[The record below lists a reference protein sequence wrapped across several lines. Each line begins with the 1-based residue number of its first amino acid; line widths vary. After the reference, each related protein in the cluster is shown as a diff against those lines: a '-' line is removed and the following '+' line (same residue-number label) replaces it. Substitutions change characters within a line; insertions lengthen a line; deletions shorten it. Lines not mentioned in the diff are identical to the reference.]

1 LWVLDYKT
9 GKPFTLDADDPCAA
23 GRRLQ
28 LPVYAHAAR
37 AAFGADLADG
47 DDEVVGA
54 AYWFVSTRG
63 NNKWEPLT
71 LDHSVA
77 ARFDTVVCTILDGIA
92 GGVFPCAVEPPRLFS
107 FRGRTYADPDD
118 RGTRDRYREWLRKQ
132 EAPEV
137 RAYVGL
143 TPGALDG
150 MDDGMVDA

>member
-1 LWVLDYKT
+1 MS
-9 GKPFTLDADDPCAA
+9 ADLGFSEA
-23 GRRLQ
+23 
-28 LPVYAHAAR
+28 VYG
-37 AAFGADLADG
+37 FGAGIFFIGYGLARI
-47 DDEVVGA
+47 VGEL
-54 AYWFVSTRG
+54 FR
-63 NNKWEPLT
+63 EPDANLSYLIGGT
-71 LDHSVA
+71 TMHVRLAGGHH
-77 ARFDTVVCTILDGIA
+77 TILDGIA

-150 MDDGMVDA
+150 MDDGMDGMVDA